1 LSYPE
6 SYPSQSRAVVGQL
19 GICWA
24 RTSRL
29 VTLGT
34 AFINF
39 LTVVARSGVP
49 SEITRSQSNDTS
61 AVSDALRVAMTD
73 GQLAQNAYAITERYR
88 AADSVGPA
96 GYSERR
102 KLIRSC

>member
-1 LSYPE
+1 MGLLSYPE

-49 SEITRSQSNDTS
+49 SAITRSQNNDTS
-61 AVSDALRVAMTD
+61 AVIDALRVAMTD
-73 GQLAQNAYAITERYR
+73 GQLAQTLTQLQSAIELRTPSDPR
-88 AADSVGPA
+88 ATASA
-96 GYSERR
+96 GN
-102 KLIRSC
+102 